1 MEGKDSFDS
10 ENFFSD
16 NESENVDTKAR
27 TSNNEKEEE
36 EEESENNE
44 IHNLDLIKTIS
55 QILETILNDNKHL
68 DNYAEIAKKQRK
80 MAFSSS
86 IIPNISIEEY
96 LIRIQTYANIE
107 KNTLI
112 LSLIYIDRLC
122 KIASITLTYY
132 NIHRIL
138 FISILISIKY
148 NEDQYYNNKYYAE
161 IAGVKLKEL
170 NTLEYAFLHK
180 TQFRLFVNDETFKKY
195 KLYLDN
201 FNL

>member
-10 ENFFSD
+10 EKFFPD
-16 NESENVDTKAR
+16 YESENGDTKAR

-36 EEESENNE
+36 GEEEVENE
-44 IHNLDLIKTIS
+44 ILNLDLIKTIS
-55 QILETILNDNKHL
+55 QILETILKDNKLL
-68 DNYAEIAKKQRK
+68 DNYAEIVKNQRK
-80 MAFSSS
+80 MAFSSR

-96 LIRIQTYANIE
+96 LIRIQTYAKME

-148 NEDQYYNNKYYAE
+148 NEDQYYDNKYYAE

-170 NTLEYAFLHK
+170 NTLEYNFLNK
-180 TQFRLFVNDETFKKY
+180 TKFLLFVNDEKFKKY

-201 FNL
+201 FNQ